1 MTGLEFAGQLS
12 MGLVLAGAT
21 AGSALG
27 IGAAAKAAAGAW
39 AKEAKAGKPLNFSY
53 IILTGMPLSQTIYGF
68 ILMFVGLSP
77 LIVGDKAAMLAAQPG
92 TLLGIGIAG
101 GIAELFSAW
110 VQGLIGAA
118 GCRSISEGQ
127 GKGLVFIIISMG
139 IVETVGL
146 FGFVFLFLVL
156 PK

>member
-1 MTGLEFAGQLS
+1 MEFAGQLS
-12 MGLVLAGAT
+12 MGLVMIGAT
-21 AGSALG
+21 MGSALG
-27 IGAAAKAAAGAW
+27 IGAAAQAAAGAW

-68 ILMFVGLSP
+68 ILMLVGLSP
-77 LIVGDKAAMLAAQPG
+77 LVTGANAVTSVHPG

-101 GIAELFSAW
+101 GIAEMVSAW

-127 GKGLVFIIISMG
+127 GKGLVFIIITMG

-146 FGFVFLFLVL
+146 FGFVFLLLVL

>member
-1 MTGLEFAGQLS
+1 MTGMEFAGQMS
-12 MGLVLAGAT
+12 MGLVLIGAT
-21 AGSALG
+21 MGSALG

-68 ILMFVGLSP
+68 ILMLVGLSP
-77 LIVGDKAAMLAAQPG
+77 LVTGENAMTSIHPG

-101 GIAELFSAW
+101 GIAELASAW
-110 VQGLIGAA
+110 VQGIIGAA
-118 GCRSISEGQ
+118 GCRSISEGE

-146 FGFVFLFLVL
+146 FGFVFLLLVL

>member
-1 MTGLEFAGQLS
+1 MTGMEFAGQLS
-12 MGLVLAGAT
+12 MGLVLIGAT
-21 AGSALG
+21 VGSALG
-27 IGAAAKAAAGAW
+27 IGGAAQAAAGAW

-68 ILMFVGLSP
+68 ILMLVGLAP
-77 LIVGDKAAMLAAQPG
+77 LVTGENAVTATHPG

-101 GIAELFSAW
+101 GLAELASAW
-110 VQGLIGAA
+110 IQGIIGAA

-127 GKGLVFIIISMG
+127 GKGLAFIIISMG

-146 FGFVFLFLVL
+146 FGFVFLLLVL

>member
-21 AGSALG
+21 MGSALG
-27 IGAAAKAAAGAW
+27 IGAAAQAAAGAW
-39 AKEAKAGKPLNFSY
+39 AKESKAGKPLNFAY

-68 ILMFVGLSP
+68 ILMLVGISP
-77 LIVGDKAAMLAAQPG
+77 LISGGTVVTTNPG

-101 GIAELFSAW
+101 AVAEMVSAW

-118 GCRSISEGQ
+118 GCRSISEGE
-127 GKGLVFIIISMG
+127 GKGLVFIIITMG

-146 FGFVFLFLVL
+146 FGFVFLLLVL

>member
-21 AGSALG
+21 MGSALG
-27 IGAAAKAAAGAW
+27 IGAAAQAAAGAW

-68 ILMFVGLSP
+68 ILMLVGLSP
-77 LIVGDKAAMLAAQPG
+77 LVVGEGAVTSVHPG

-101 GIAELFSAW
+101 AMAELFSAW
-110 VQGLIGAA
+110 IQGLIGAA
-118 GCRSISEGQ
+118 GCRSISEGE
-127 GKGLVFIIISMG
+127 GKGLVFIIIAMG

-146 FGFVFLFLVL
+146 FGFVFLLLVL

>member
-21 AGSALG
+21 IGSALG
-27 IGAAAKAAAGAW
+27 IGAAAQAAAGAW

-68 ILMFVGLSP
+68 ILMLVGLSP
-77 LIVGDKAAMLAAQPG
+77 LVVGEGAVTSTHPG

-101 GIAELFSAW
+101 AMAELFSAW
-110 VQGLIGAA
+110 IQGLIGAA
-118 GCRSISEGQ
+118 GCRSISEGE
-127 GKGLVFIIISMG
+127 GKGLVFIIIAMG

-146 FGFVFLFLVL
+146 FGFVFLLLVL
-156 PK
+156 P

>member
-1 MTGLEFAGQLS
+1 M
-12 MGLVLAGAT
+12 
-21 AGSALG
+21 GSALG

-39 AKEAKAGKPLNFSY
+39 AKEAKAGKPLNFAY

-68 ILMFVGLSP
+68 ILMRQISSL
-77 LIVGDKAAMLAAQPG
+77 LVGDNPLTSVYAG

-101 GIAELFSAW
+101 GIAELASAW
-110 VQGLIGAA
+110 IQGIIGAA

-127 GKGLVFIIISMG
+127 GKGLAFIIIAMG

-146 FGFVFLFLVL
+146 FGFVFLGQVL

>member
-1 MTGLEFAGQLS
+1 MTGMEFAGQMS
-12 MGLVLAGAT
+12 MGLVLIGAT
-21 AGSALG
+21 MGSALG
-27 IGAAAKAAAGAW
+27 IGAAAQAAAGAW

-68 ILMFVGLSP
+68 ILMLIGLSP
-77 LIVGDKAAMLAAQPG
+77 LVTGENAITSVHPG

-101 GIAELFSAW
+101 GIAELASAW
-110 VQGLIGAA
+110 IQGIIGAA
-118 GCRSISEGQ
+118 GCRSISEGE
-127 GKGLVFIIISMG
+127 GKGLAFIIISMG

-146 FGFVFLFLVL
+146 FGFVFLLLVL

>member
-1 MTGLEFAGQLS
+1 MTGMEFAGQMS
-12 MGLVLAGAT
+12 MGLVLIGAT
-21 AGSALG
+21 MGSALG
-27 IGAAAKAAAGAW
+27 IGAAAQAAAGAW

-68 ILMFVGLSP
+68 ILMLVGLSP
-77 LIVGDKAAMLAAQPG
+77 LVTGENAITSVHPG
-92 TLLGIGIAG
+92 TLLGVGIAG
-101 GIAELFSAW
+101 GIAELASAW
-110 VQGLIGAA
+110 IQGIIGAA
-118 GCRSISEGQ
+118 GCRSISEGE

-146 FGFVFLFLVL
+146 FGFVFLMMVL